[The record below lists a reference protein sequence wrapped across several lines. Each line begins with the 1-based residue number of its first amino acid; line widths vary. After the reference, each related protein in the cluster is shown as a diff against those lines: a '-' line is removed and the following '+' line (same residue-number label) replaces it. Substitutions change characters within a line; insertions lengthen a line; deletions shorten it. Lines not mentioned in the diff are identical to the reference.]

1 MRYSP
6 SALWIL
12 VRMVRAPVSRL
23 EDASHTGTMLCVSTS
38 WNGTDTLDAT
48 CHMRFIPQAPK
59 LYCSIRYAYIHT
71 SYARS
76 NLTCYVQTGLI
87 VAGRALQW

>member
-48 CHMRFIPQAPK
+48 CHMRSIPQAPK
-59 LYCSIRYAYIHT
+59 LYCSINYAYTYFIC
-71 SYARS
+71 R
-76 NLTCYVQTGLI
+76 VQSHVVCANRPA